1 MAFFFKMFPEII
13 YDGRLYIA
21 EPPLYRI
28 DDKKDP
34 FVINKAD
41 YVNRYVKLAS
51 KNYKIGYQDIKKP
64 LDIKW
69 LDKEQWKEFLSD
81 TSKYVDTIAKLA
93 KRAKVNDRLLEM
105 ILEEYALVAK
115 LSLDNVHERINI
127 QHMMNRIG
135 EEFNEIFYDDTNN
148 LIEGSID
155 GTWQSIE
162 FSPYLFKKSISIIN
176 IMIKWLPTERG
187 AIILRDTKT
196 NTDHKLSLL
205 GTLKILKKYQ
215 PDILHRFKGLGEN
228 NYDDLK
234 TTIMDPNTR
243 TLIKLQI
250 SDFENDMKIFQ
261 MLRGGSTVDALN
273 RKTMMNAFNIDRD
286 DIDT

>member
-69 LDKEQWKEFLSD
+69 LDKEQWKEFLGD

-105 ILEEYALVAK
+105 ILEEYALIAK

-135 EEFNEIFYDDTNN
+135 EEFKEIYYDDTNN

-187 AIILRDTKT
+187 AIILRNTKT

-215 PDILHRFKGLGEN
+215 PDILHRFKGLI
-228 NYDDLK
+228 
-234 TTIMDPNTR
+234 TPR
-243 TLIKLQI
+243 PCKL
-250 SDFENDMKIFQ
+250 
-261 MLRGGSTVDALN
+261 L
-273 RKTMMNAFNIDRD
+273 
-286 DIDT
+286 